1 MNIININSTI
11 EITHSQKSFIEEVLF
26 CGDDHHMIEED
37 SFYWLSKE
45 IPIFL
50 LNEES
55 MKKNEL
61 GSEYRYEPNPE
72 TKPHTEWLGFYGRD
86 SSGLFEHT
94 PRIAICTERI
104 ANFVQNDEE
113 FMFLL
118 AKVIVHEFAH
128 AKMDYRDENTK
139 YRKKDDFWHWMEE
152 SMANQLTL
160 EVFREFT
167 QGYQHRRYPKCSAF
181 KNHSWEDELFDF
193 IANFIK
199 KQPPEYALGYELF
212 DKRIR
217 QWWIWRNH
225 KDELGRQKKAKEKTD
240 WLSYMKTNYK
250 NINEELSEKLY
261 DDLFE

>member
-11 EITHSQKSFIEEVLF
+11 DISHSQKSFIEEVLF

-37 SFYWLSKE
+37 FFYWLSKE

-50 LNEES
+50 LNEDS

-61 GSEYRYEPNPE
+61 ESEYKYELNPE

-94 PRIAICTERI
+94 PRIAICPERI
-104 ANFVQNDEE
+104 ATCVQDDEE

-118 AKVIVHEFAH
+118 AKVIVHEFTH
-128 AKMDYRDENTK
+128 AKMDYRDENIK
-139 YRKKDDFWHWMEE
+139 YRKKDEFWHWMEE

-160 EVFREFT
+160 KVFREFT
-167 QGYQHRRYPKCSAF
+167 HGYQHRRYRKGSVF
-181 KNHSWEDELFDF
+181 KHTSWESKLF
-193 IANFIK
+193 NFIVDFVK
-199 KQPPEYALGYELF
+199 KQPPAYALGFELF

-217 QWWIWRNH
+217 QWWIWPH
-225 KDELGRQKKAKEKTD
+225 YKDELGGQKRINEKTK
-240 WLSYMKTNYK
+240 WLSYMKNNYK
-250 NINEELSEKLY
+250 NIDEKTSETLY
-261 DDLFE
+261 DDLFK